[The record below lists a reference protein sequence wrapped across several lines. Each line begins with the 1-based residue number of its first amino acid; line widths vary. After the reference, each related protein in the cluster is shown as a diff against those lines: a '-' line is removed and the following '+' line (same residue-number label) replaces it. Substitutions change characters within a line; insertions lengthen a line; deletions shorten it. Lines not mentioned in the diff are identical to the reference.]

1 MTTSSQPHSVLAAK
15 PTPPMVP
22 GTPVIGNLPQF
33 MRDRHGLFQRGL
45 DRFGPIFGLKL
56 AGRSAAVLVGPEY
69 QEFFFKETDAS
80 LSMDK
85 TYKFLAA
92 ALGDVGFAA
101 SPETYLLQ
109 RPVMTRPF
117 KAEKM
122 HTYLRVMHSEIQQWL
137 DTLGAEG
144 EFELVSSINT
154 VVQNVAAHAL
164 MGKTF
169 RDQLG
174 AEFWQLYGILGKSL
188 DPVLPPHLPLPK
200 FIRRDRAKAR
210 LRAMLKPIIA
220 ERRAHPESYDDFL
233 QDFVT
238 TPLANGQPADD
249 ETIIS
254 MLMGLMFAGHETT
267 VGQAAWTIIQ
277 LLQHADYFAR
287 VRAEVDTHVVPGHPI
302 DAKTLRA
309 LEHTLWAVQE
319 TGRMHP
325 SADLLLRLAEQ
336 DLDVGAY
343 RIPRGWMVIASAGV
357 AHFLPSL
364 FKEPRRYDPL
374 RFAPD
379 RAEDRQH
386 RFAMIGFGGGMHKC
400 TGMNFATNEM
410 AIITA
415 LLVSQFELT
424 LRTPD
429 PQAEHGSGATRP
441 TPTLIGYRRRETPAM
456 DEATMAAAVAAGCPH
471 AQSLADM
478 RDPHVGS

>member
-1 MTTSSQPHSVLAAK
+1 MTASSQPDKLGASK

-22 GTPVIGNLPQF
+22 GTFVVGNLFQF
-33 MRDRHGLFQRGL
+33 MRDRAELMQRGM
-45 DRFGPIFGLKL
+45 DQFGPIFGLKL

-92 ALGDVGFAA
+92 ALGDVGFLG
-101 SPETYLLQ
+101 SPETYQLQ
-109 RPVMTRPF
+109 RPVMTKPF

-137 DTLGAEG
+137 DTLGTEG
-144 EFELVSSINT
+144 EFELVSSANA

-174 AEFWQLYGILGKSL
+174 DEFWQLYGILGKSL
-188 DPVLPPHLPLPK
+188 DPVLPPNLPLPK
-200 FIRRDRAKAR
+200 FIRRDRAKAK
-210 LRAMLKPIIA
+210 LRAMLKPIIM
-220 ERRAHPESYDDFL
+220 ERRANPELYDDFL

-249 ETIIS
+249 DTVIS
-254 MLMGLMFAGHETT
+254 MIMGLMFAGHETT
-267 VGQAAWTIIQ
+267 VGQTSWTIIQ
-277 LLQHADYFAR
+277 LLQHPDYLAK

-319 TGRMHP
+319 TARMHP
-325 SADLLLRLAEQ
+325 SAELLLRLAER

-343 RIPRGWMVIASAGV
+343 RIPKGWMVIVSAAV

-364 FKEPRRYDPL
+364 FAEPQRYNPL
-374 RFAPD
+374 RFAPE

-386 RFAMIGFGGGMHKC
+386 RFAMIGFGGGVHKC
-400 TGMNFATNEM
+400 TGMNFANNEM

-415 LLVSQFELT
+415 MLLSQFDLA
-424 LRTPD
+424 LRTPR
-429 PQAEHGSGATRP
+429 PQASRSSGATRP
-441 TPTLIGYRRRETPAM
+441 TPTLIQYRRRAAPQL
-456 DEATMAAAVAAGCPH
+456 DEATIAAAVAAGCPH
-471 AQSLADM
+471 VRALAETQN
-478 RDPHVGS
+478 

>member
-1 MTTSSQPHSVLAAK
+1 MATSSQPHSLPTSK

-22 GTPVIGNLPQF
+22 GMPVFGNLPEF
-33 MRDRHGLFQRGL
+33 MRNRNGLLRRGL
-45 DRFGPIFGLKL
+45 NQYGPIFGVKL
-56 AGRSAAVLVGPEY
+56 AGRSAAVVVGPEY
-69 QEFFFKETDAS
+69 QEFFFKETDKS
-80 LSMDK
+80 LSMNK

-109 RPVMTRPF
+109 RPVMTKPF

-122 HTYLRVMHSEIQQWL
+122 HTYLRVMHREIQNWI

-144 EFELVSSINT
+144 EFELVSSLNG

-164 MGKTF
+164 LGKTF

-174 AEFWQLYGILGKSL
+174 DEFWQLYGVLSKSL
-188 DPVLPPHLPLPK
+188 DPVLPPYLPLPK
-200 FIRRDRAKAR
+200 FIRRDRAKAK

-220 ERRAHPESYDDFL
+220 ERRANPERYDDFL

-238 TPLANGQPADD
+238 TPLANGEPADD

-254 MLMGLMFAGHETT
+254 MVMGLMFAGHETT

-277 LLQHADYFAR
+277 LLQHPDYFAQ
-287 VRAEVDTHVVPGHPI
+287 VRGEVDAHVVPGHPI
-302 DAKTLRA
+302 DAKTLRV
-309 LEHTLWAVQE
+309 LDRTMWAVQE

-343 RIPRGWMVIASAGV
+343 RIPKGWMVIASAAV

-364 FKEPRRYDPL
+364 FTEPQRYDPL
-374 RFAPD
+374 RIAPD

-386 RFAMIGFGGGMHKC
+386 RFAMIGFGGGVHKC
-400 TGMNFATNEM
+400 TGMNFANNEM

-415 LLVSQFELT
+415 LLVSQFDLT
-424 LRTPD
+424 LRTPY
-429 PQAEHGSGATRP
+429 PQAQTTSGATRP
-441 TPTLIGYRRRETPAM
+441 TPTLIQYRRRETPRL
-456 DEATMAAAVAAGCPH
+456 DEATISAAIAAGCPH
-471 AQSLADM
+471 AQSLADS
-478 RDPHVGS
+478 HHS